1 MADPFR
7 FEQMVGREGLR
18 QKHGH
23 AITTLSQESDPR
35 PALLATDTH
44 AIGTNSAQQP
54 HTTELAAQG

>member
-7 FEQMVGREGLR
+7 FEQLVRQEGLR
-18 QKHGH
+18 QTYGH
-23 AITTLSQESDPR
+23 AITTLSQSVTPR
-35 PALLATDTH
+35 PLGTDTH